1 MSIETYYFSARTCNA
16 NVDELMS
23 YLQRYTSDLGYSVT
37 KTAIVDDNDNVVS
50 QSVKIYDKTNG
61 VSDDTPLLNIRLGY
75 EGYTGSSSIDNF
87 KYNIWLGYSSDSVAP
102 TVRVKTVDADKLKGI
117 YADKAYKASNGLM
130 VIFNVVDKPYM
141 HYSICIAKNTK
152 NRLSATMIGPVDVAY
167 YDGTSSANYDSSEEP
182 IFIGDSKYGGIQSII
197 PMATQDN
204 PTSINY
210 SFFTKRTSVLS
221 SYSKRANRT
230 VLVPLLSKA
239 DVYSPYIFLRFF
251 SETPGSIGIM
261 ECDGVKYAT
270 DGLFALKE

>member
-1 MSIETYYFSARTCNA
+1 MSIETYYFSARTCDA
-16 NVDELMS
+16 SVEELMS
-23 YLQRYTSDLGYSVT
+23 YLQRYTTDLGYSVT

-75 EGYTGSSSIDNF
+75 EGYTLTSNVDNF
-87 KYNIWLGYSSDSVAP
+87 KYNIWLGYSGDIVMP
-102 TVRVKTVDADKLKGI
+102 PVYVTTVPANRLKNV
-117 YADKAYKASNGLM
+117 YADKAYKTSKGLM
-130 VIFNVVDKPYM
+130 VIFNVIDKPFI

-152 NRLSATMIGPVDVAY
+152 ERLSATMIGPVDVAY
-167 YDGTSSANYDSSEEP
+167 NAASSDNYDASEVP
-182 IFIGDSKYGGIQSII
+182 IFIGDSKYGGIQTIV
-197 PMATQDN
+197 PMITQDST
-204 PTSINY
+204 TSTNY
-210 SFFTKRTSVLS
+210 SIFTKRTSVLS
-221 SYSKRANRT
+221 SYSKRATRT

-251 SETPGSIGIM
+251 SETPGSVGIM